1 MLEMFYLCLM
11 SLSRANV
18 WFMATVTGLIVA
30 NLYYCQPLI
39 PLIAEEFHV
48 SEEKAGTLTYL
59 TQAGYAIGLFLMIP
73 LGDKLERKKQITFTA
88 IAAILALGL
97 TASVTDFFW
106 LQVISF
112 ILGATSIVPQLV
124 LPMAASLASEEQR
137 GKVIGTVVSGLL
149 IGILFS
155 RTLSGFVG
163 VWLGWRGM
171 FWIATAI
178 CILLVI
184 LIQFRLPS
192 NKPTYQ
198 GTFLSLY
205 RSLFKLIKEQPVL
218 REATWITSLAFAQFG
233 AFWTTMVLLLH
244 NQPFGY
250 DSALIGSFGLIG
262 ACGAFAAPLV
272 GKVGGAGGAQKLI
285 LYGIGMTFLSFVV
298 FSLSATSIVGIII
311 GIVLID
317 LGLQTIHVSNQTRI
331 YALLPEAR
339 NRLNTVYMSFS
350 FLGTA
355 FGSAFGLSLWK
366 YFGWVGVCIGGMVL
380 AFLSF
385 LICLR
390 ANKKK
395 SSKNY

>member
-1 MLEMFYLCLM
+1 
-11 SLSRANV
+11 
-18 WFMATVTGLIVA
+18 MAAVTGLIVA

-39 PLIAEEFHV
+39 PMIAEEFGV
-48 SEEKAGTLTYL
+48 SEASAGTLTYL
-59 TQAGYAIGLFLMIP
+59 TQAGYAVGMFLMIP
-73 LGDKLERKKQITFTA
+73 LGDMLERKKQIIITTIFATISLSLMA
-88 IAAILALGL
+88 
-97 TASVTDFFW
+97 VVHNFFV
-106 LQVISF
+106 LQIISF

-124 LPMAASLASEEQR
+124 LPLAASLSSDEQR

-178 CILLVI
+178 SVILVI
-184 LIQFRLPS
+184 MIQLRLPY
-192 NKPTYQ
+192 NKPNFN
-198 GTFLSLY
+198 GKVIDLY
-205 RSLFKLIKEQPVL
+205 KSLFILIKEQPVL
-218 REATWITSLAFAQFG
+218 RESTGITALAFAQFG

-244 NQPFGY
+244 NEPFGY

-272 GKVGGAGGAQKLI
+272 GKVGGSGGARKLI
-285 LYGIGMTFLSFVV
+285 LYGIILTFLSFAVFYFSSVSVV
-298 FSLSATSIVGIII
+298 GLII

-317 LGLQTIHVSNQTRI
+317 LGLQIIHVSNQTRI
-331 YALLPEAR
+331 YSLLPEAR

-355 FGSAFGLSLWK
+355 FGSAFGLYLWK
-366 YFGWVGVCIGGMVL
+366 FFGWSGVCIGGMCL
-380 AFLSF
+380 ALLSF
-385 LICLR
+385 IVYLT
-390 ANKKK
+390 AKK
-395 SSKNY
+395 NI

>member
-1 MLEMFYLCLM
+1 MFTFVGM
-11 SLSRANV
+11 SLSKANV
-18 WFMATVTGLIVA
+18 LFMAAVTGLIVA

-39 PLIAEEFHV
+39 PLIADEFGV
-48 SEEKAGTLTYL
+48 SEASAGTLTYL
-59 TQAGYAIGLFLMIP
+59 TQAGYAIGMFLMIP
-73 LGDKLERKKQITFTA
+73 LGDRLERKKQITYTTLC
-88 IAAILALGL
+88 AILALGL
-97 TASVTDFFW
+97 TASVTNFFW

-112 ILGATSIVPQLV
+112 LLGATSIVPQLV

-163 VWLGWRGM
+163 IWLGWRGM

-178 CILLVI
+178 CVLLVI
-184 LIQFRLPS
+184 LIQFRLPI

-198 GTFLSLY
+198 GSLSSLY
-205 RSLFKLIKEQPVL
+205 RSLFILIKEQPVL

-272 GKVGGAGGAQKLI
+272 GKIGGAGGAQKLI
-285 LYGIGMTFLSFVV
+285 FYGISMTFLSFVV
-298 FSLSATSIVGIII
+298 FALSATSIVGIII
-311 GIVLID
+311 GIILID

-331 YALLPEAR
+331 YSLLPEAR

-355 FGSAFGLSLWK
+355 FGSAFGLYLWK
-366 YFGWVGVCIGGMVL
+366 YFGWVGVCFGGMAL

-385 LICLR
+385 LIYLR
-390 ANKKK
+390 TKKK
-395 SSKNY
+395 NSKN